1 MHRPGKAGKHLA
13 NATEVQ
19 NRNMLRVS
27 ISRGDALVLGQGLT
41 GRGPE

>member
-19 NRNMLRVS
+19 NRNMPRVS
-27 ISRGDALVLGQGLT
+27 DSLDVSPMGTPGEMHSL
-41 GRGPE
+41 